1 MDPFLLTI
9 GALGTVFLVSGVA
22 LLVMYILR
30 QRKIESLNLKLLL
43 ITVPRPEEKEGSN
56 QLDAIASTEQLMVAL
71 AGISRSFVFEVVVQN
86 AGEEI
91 LFYLAVPRSQLTSAK
106 TQIEGLF
113 PRAEVTEISD
123 YTIFHPDG
131 GSAAAHLTL
140 TENEAL
146 PLRTYKE
153 AGVDTFA
160 AIVNTLSHLRESGD
174 GATIQLVVTPTD
186 NSIKKTLAKMVE
198 QLKQGNSFSSLVK
211 KGNLSLEVVAKA
223 LMSDKSSTKKD
234 KSENKIV
241 DEEAVKALSLKMA
254 KPLFKV
260 NIRVI
265 TASDTTAV
273 AEDLLLA
280 IAGQFNQ
287 FASPYR
293 NNFKLVKARRPKKL
307 LYQYIFREFD
317 PSQAFTLNAE
327 ELASIFH
334 LPTATTAGPR
344 ISWLNTKEAPP
355 PPNLPRTGTLIAESI
370 FRGETKPV
378 YLSDADRR
386 RHLYLIGQ
394 TGTGKSLSMLNMINQ
409 DLLNDKGLCLID
421 PHGDLVDAVLERVPK
436 SRIDD
441 VIVFN
446 PGDLARP
453 LGLNM
458 LEYNFDRPE
467 EKTFIVNEIQSIFN
481 QLFDKE
487 TMGPMFEQYMR
498 NALLL
503 LMEDANP
510 AKGGE
515 SATLME
521 VSRLFTD
528 TEFRNRKLAR
538 ITNPSVIDFWT
549 KEAVKTSGEQGL
561 ANMTPYITSKFGNFV
576 ANDYMRPIIGQP
588 QSAFNFRTVMD
599 EGKILLVNLAKGK
612 IGDINSGLL
621 GMIITGR
628 LLLAALSRSDIPE
641 TERRDFNLYIDEFQ
655 NYTTDSISTILSE
668 ARKYRLNLTIAH
680 QFIAQLKDNIR
691 ESVFGNVGSIISFRV
706 GTPDTEVLL
715 KQFGSVFTSHDLVNN
730 ENRHGFARILING
743 EPSIPFSIQVP
754 LPKLGSVEVKDK
766 LKELSRLTYGR
777 DLTRIEGDILTR
789 LRS

>member
-1 MDPFLLTI
+1 MDPFLLTV
-9 GALGTVFLVSGVA
+9 GALGVVFLVSGVV
-22 LLVMYILR
+22 LLVLYLIR
-30 QRKIESLNLKLLL
+30 QRKIDSLNLKLLL
-43 ITVPRPEEKEGSN
+43 VAVPRPEVVEGNQN
-56 QLDAIASTEQLMVAL
+56 QLEPIAATEQLIAAL
-71 AGISRSFVFEVVVQN
+71 AGVNRSFVFEVVVQN

-113 PRAEVTEISD
+113 PRAEVTEIPD
-123 YTIFHPDG
+123 YTIFHSDG

-140 TENEAL
+140 TEHEAL

-160 AIVNTLSHLRESGD
+160 AIINTLSHLRESGD
-174 GATIQLVVTPTD
+174 GATVQLVITPTE
-186 NSIKKTLAKMVE
+186 SSVKKSLAKLVE
-198 QLKQGNSFSSLVK
+198 KLKQGESFSSLVK
-211 KGNLSLEVVAKA
+211 KGSLSLEALAKA
-223 LMSDKSSTKKD
+223 LTDDKSKTKKD
-234 KSENKIV
+234 KPENKIT

-260 NIRVI
+260 NVRVV
-265 TASDTTAV
+265 TASDTTAA

-287 FASPYR
+287 FAAPYR
-293 NNFKLVKARRPKKL
+293 NNFKLVKSRRPKKL

-317 PSQAFTLNAE
+317 PKQAFTLNAE
-327 ELASIFH
+327 EIASIFH

-344 ISWLNTKEAPP
+344 INWLNTKEAPP
-355 PPNLPRTGTLIAESI
+355 PPDLPQMGTLIAESI
-370 FRGETKPV
+370 FRGASKPV

-394 TGTGKSLSMLNMINQ
+394 TGTGKSLSMLNMISQ
-409 DLLNDKGLCLID
+409 DLLNNKGLCLID

-436 SRIDD
+436 NRIDD

-503 LMEDANP
+503 LMEDAKNEP
-510 AKGGE
+510 
-515 SATLME
+515 ATLME

-528 TEFRNRKLAR
+528 PDFRNRKLAR

-549 KEAVKTSGEQGL
+549 KEASKTSGEQGL

-576 ANDYMRPIIGQP
+576 SNDYMRPIIGQP

-599 EGKILLVNLAKGK
+599 DGKILLVNLAKGK

-621 GMIITGR
+621 GMIVTGR

-641 TERRDFNLYIDEFQ
+641 NDRRDFNLYIDEFQ

-715 KQFGSVFTSHDLVNN
+715 KQFGAVFTSHDLVNN

-743 EPSIPFSIQVP
+743 EPSTPFSIQVP
-754 LPKLGSVEVKDK
+754 LPKPGSVEVKDK

-777 DLTRIEGDILTR
+777 DLTKIEGDILTR

>member
-1 MDPFLLTI
+1 MDPFLFTV
-9 GALGTVFLVSGVA
+9 GALGVVFLLSGIA
-22 LLVMYILR
+22 LLAIYLIR

-43 ITVPRPEEKEGSN
+43 IEIPRPEKPEGGN
-56 QLDAIASTEQLMVAL
+56 PLDLIAATEQLLSSL
-71 AGISRSFVFEVVVQN
+71 AGVSRSFVLEVVVQN
-86 AGEEI
+86 VGEAI
-91 LFYLAVPRSQLTSAK
+91 LFYLAVPRSQLANAK

-131 GSAAAHLTL
+131 GSAAAYLTL
-140 TENEAL
+140 TEPESL
-146 PLRTYKE
+146 PLRSYKE

-160 AIVNTLSHLRESGD
+160 PIINTLSHLRESGD
-174 GATIQLVVTPTD
+174 GATIQLVVSPAGSET
-186 NSIKKTLAKMVE
+186 KKSFAKLVE
-198 QLKQGNSFSSLVK
+198 KLRQGESWASLTRKSVLPK
-211 KGNLSLEVVAKA
+211 LPQDKSKSK
-223 LMSDKSSTKKD
+223 SDKPI
-234 KSENKIV
+234 IV
-241 DEEAVKALSLKMA
+241 DEEAAKAINLKLA

-260 NIRVI
+260 NVRVV
-265 TASDTTAV
+265 TASETA
-273 AEDLLLA
+273 AAADDLLLA

-287 FASPYR
+287 FAAPYR
-293 NNFKLVKARRPKKL
+293 NNFKLVKPRRLKKL
-307 LYQYIFREFD
+307 MYQYIFREFD
-317 PSQAFTLNAE
+317 PAQALILNTE
-327 ELASIFH
+327 EIASIFH
-334 LPTATTAGPR
+334 LPTITSDVPR

-355 PPNLPRTGTLIAESI
+355 PPDLPTQGTLVAESI
-370 FRGETKPV
+370 FRGKSRPV

-394 TGTGKSLSMLNMINQ
+394 TGTGKSLTMLNMAIQ
-409 DLLNDKGLCLID
+409 DLANDKGFCLID

-436 SRIDD
+436 SRLDD
-441 VIVFN
+441 VIIFN
-446 PGDLARP
+446 PGDLSRP

-503 LMEDANP
+503 LMEDARTEP
-510 AKGGE
+510 
-515 SATLME
+515 ATLME
-521 VSRLFTD
+521 VSRIFTD
-528 TEFRNRKLAR
+528 AEFRNRKLAR
-538 ITNPSVIDFWT
+538 ITNPSVLDFWT
-549 KEAVKTSGEQGL
+549 KEAVKTTGEQGL

-588 QSAFNFRTVMD
+588 RGAFNFRTVMD

-628 LLLAALSRSDIPE
+628 LLLAALSRADIPE
-641 TERRDFNLYIDEFQ
+641 SERRDFNLYIDEFQ

-691 ESVFGNVGSIISFRV
+691 EAVFGNVGSIIAFRV

-715 KQFGSVFTSHDLVNN
+715 KQFGSVFTSHDLVNS
-730 ENRHGFARILING
+730 ENRHGFARVLING
-743 EPSIPFSIQVP
+743 EPSTPFSIRVP
-754 LPKLGSVEVKDK
+754 LPRPGSPEVKDK

-777 DLTRIEGDILTR
+777 DLPSIERDILTR
-789 LRS
+789 LRG